1 MNSKDTPKLVSDMTT
16 EEFNDN
22 LLKQFKVFLGESTL
36 NVDNKVGQSDKN
48 QPENLVYGINGIAKL
63 FNCSKPTASKIKKS
77 GKIDQ
82 AISQCGRVIV
92 CRADLALELAG
103 KKNGGRK

>member
-1 MNSKDTPKLVSDMTT
+1 MDTPTPKLVRDMTT

-22 LLKQFKVFLGESTL
+22 LMKQFKAFLGESTL
-36 NVDNKVGQSDKN
+36 KADNTEDQPAKSL
-48 QPENLVYGINGIAKL
+48 PENLVYGIGGIAKI
-63 FNCSKPTASKIKKS
+63 FNCSLPTASKIKKS
-77 GKIDQ
+77 GKIDA

-103 KKNGGRK
+103 KKNGGRR